1 MNEKLTADAAVPP
14 GIVPDRRWVSVYL
27 EQAVAHFHSD
37 PKTPQLLRSLAKEYP
52 ELFFA
57 EASKRV
63 EEDADSPARKL
74 LAALL
79 LRQESLLER
88 VTNPSHSCARAIRL
102 FKGLMTADPTLD
114 FKLGRMLPGR
124 DGETGEHVLS
134 GKHAARAIEI
144 LDQTSPGQRLMS
156 VIGHLPNCPD
166 SHISSKA
173 ALFVGHRVNNPAWL
187 AKQLDRKDPRWKDP
201 RIRANVVES
210 AWGTKSE
217 GAVKILEEC
226 VLDPNNRVAGNALI
240 GLHLAGCP
248 DTVDT
253 ALEMSR
259 STDPGRRSTAAWA
272 MGKMGSAKFLSRM
285 TELLRDENSKV
296 RSTAVR
302 SLAEIGR
309 AEAARLA
316 AIAAAVQ
323 EVELLNNM
331 AEKAS
336 EPTIPD
342 LPAAPFELRFDGSF
356 QPGRR
361 A

>member
-1 MNEKLTADAAVPP
+1 MNEMLTADPAILPEM
-14 GIVPDRRWVSVYL
+14 VPDRQWVSVYL
-27 EQAVAHFHSD
+27 EQAVLHFNSD
-37 PKTPQLLRSLAKEYP
+37 PKTPQLLRCLAKEYP

-57 EASKRV
+57 AASKRV

-124 DGETGEHVLS
+124 DGETGEHILS
-134 GKHAARAIEI
+134 GKQAARAIEI
-144 LDQTSPGQRLMS
+144 LDQASPGQRLMS
-156 VIGHLPNCPD
+156 VIGHLPNCAD

-187 AKQLDRKDPRWKDP
+187 AKQLDRKDPR
-201 RIRANVVES
+201 IRANVVES
-210 AWGTKSE
+210 TWGTKSE
-217 GAVKILEEC
+217 VAVRILEEC
-226 VLDPNNRVAGNALI
+226 VLDPCNRVAGNALI

-248 DTVDT
+248 DTVDK

-285 TELLRDENSKV
+285 TELLRDENPKV

-309 AEAARLA
+309 AEAVRLA
-316 AIAAAVQ
+316 AIDAAVH
-323 EVELLNNM
+323 EVELLAGM
-331 AEKAS
+331 AEAVS
-336 EPTIPD
+336 DPVMPD
-342 LPAAPFELRFDGSF
+342 LPTAPFELKFDGSYKA
-356 QPGRR
+356 GRT
-361 A
+361 

>member
-1 MNEKLTADAAVPP
+1 MNEMLTADHAVLA
-14 GIVPDRRWVSVYL
+14 GIVPDRQWVSVYL
-27 EQAVAHFHSD
+27 EQAVAHFHSE
-37 PKTPQLLRSLAKEYP
+37 PKTPQLLRCLAKEYP

-63 EEDADSPARKL
+63 EDDADSPARKL

-88 VTNPSHSCARAIRL
+88 VTNPSQSCARAIRL

-124 DGETGEHVLS
+124 DGETGEHLLS

-144 LDQTSPGQRLMS
+144 LDQASPGQRLMS
-156 VIGHLPNCPD
+156 VIGHLPNCAD

-187 AKQLDRKDPRWKDP
+187 AKQLDRKDPR
-201 RIRANVVES
+201 IRANVVES
-210 AWGTKSE
+210 TWGTKSE
-217 GAVKILEEC
+217 VAVRILEEC
-226 VLDPNNRVAGNALI
+226 VLDSSNRVAGNALI
-240 GLHLAGCP
+240 GLHMAGCS
-248 DTVDT
+248 DTVDK

-285 TELLRDENSKV
+285 TELLRDENPKV

-309 AEAARLA
+309 AETVRLA
-316 AIAAAVQ
+316 AIDAAVH
-323 EVELLNNM
+323 EVELM
-331 AEKAS
+331 ASMADAVS
-336 EPTIPD
+336 EPAIPG
-342 LPAAPFELRFDGSF
+342 LPEAPFELKFDGSYRA
-356 QPGRR
+356 GRG
-361 A
+361 

>member
-37 PKTPQLLRSLAKEYP
+37 PKTPQLLRCLAKEYP

-57 EASKRV
+57 AASKHV
-63 EEDADSPARKL
+63 EDEADSPARKL

-79 LRQESLLER
+79 LRQDSLLQR

-124 DGETGEHVLS
+124 DGETGEHILS

-144 LDQTSPGQRLMS
+144 LDHASPGQRLMS
-156 VIGHLPNCPD
+156 VIGHLPNSAD

-187 AKQLDRKDPRWKDP
+187 AKQLDRKDPR
-201 RIRANVVES
+201 IRANVVES
-210 AWGTKSE
+210 TWGTKSE
-217 GAVKILEEC
+217 VAVRILEEC
-226 VLDPNNRVAGNALI
+226 VLDPHNRVAGNALI
-240 GLHLAGCP
+240 GLHLAGCS
-248 DTVDT
+248 DTVDI

-259 STDPGRRSTAAWA
+259 SIDPGRRSTAAWA

-285 TELLRDENSKV
+285 TELLRDENAKV

-316 AIAAAVQ
+316 AIQAAEQ
-323 EVELLNNM
+323 EVELLSSM
-331 AEKAS
+331 AEA
-336 EPTIPD
+336 EPEQAIADVP
-342 LPAAPFELRFDGSF
+342 LAPFELKFDGSF
-356 QPGRR
+356 QAGRR
-361 A
+361 G

>member
-1 MNEKLTADAAVPP
+1 MSETLTADAAVLPDM
-14 GIVPDRRWVSVYL
+14 VPDQRWVSVYL
-27 EQAVAHFHSD
+27 DQTVAHFQSD
-37 PKTPQLLRSLAKEYP
+37 PRTPQLLRCLAKEYP

-57 EASKRV
+57 AAAKHVEA
-63 EEDADSPARKL
+63 EADSPARRL

-124 DGETGEHVLS
+124 DGEDGEHLLR

-156 VIGHLPNCPD
+156 VIGHLPNCTD
-166 SHISSKA
+166 AHISSKA
-173 ALFVGHRVNNPAWL
+173 ALFVGHRVTNPAWV
-187 AKQLDRKDPRWKDP
+187 ARQLDREDP

-210 AWGTKSE
+210 TWGTKSE
-217 GAVKILEEC
+217 VAVRMLEEC
-226 VLDPNNRVAGNALI
+226 AIDSCNRVAGNALI
-240 GLHLAGCP
+240 GLHLAGCA
-248 DTVDT
+248 DTVER

-259 STDPGRRSTAAWA
+259 SGDRSRRSAAAWA
-272 MGKMGSAKFLSRM
+272 MGKMGSGKFLGRL
-285 TELLRDENSKV
+285 TELLRDEDAKV

-309 AEAARLA
+309 SEAARLA
-316 AIAAAVQ
+316 AIEAAVQ
-323 EVELLNNM
+323 EEAFL
-331 AEKAS
+331 AS
-336 EPTIPD
+336 MPEAAPEPVIADVPV
-342 LPAAPFELRFDGSF
+342 APFELRFDGSF
-356 QPGRR
+356 KAGRR
-361 A
+361 G

>member
-1 MNEKLTADAAVPP
+1 MNETLTADPAVLPEM
-14 GIVPDRRWVSVYL
+14 VPDRQWLSVYL
-27 EQAVAHFHSD
+27 EQAVAQFNSD
-37 PKTPQLLRSLAKEYP
+37 PKTPQLLRCLAKEYP

-124 DGETGEHVLS
+124 DGETGEHLLS

-144 LDQTSPGQRLMS
+144 LDHASPGQRLMS
-156 VIGHLPNCPD
+156 VIGHLPNSAD

-187 AKQLDRKDPRWKDP
+187 AKQLDRKDH

-210 AWGTKSE
+210 TWGTKSE
-217 GAVKILEEC
+217 VAVRILEEC
-226 VLDPNNRVAGNALI
+226 VLDPSNRVAGNALI

-248 DTVDT
+248 DTVDR

-259 STDPGRRSTAAWA
+259 SADPGRRSTAAWA
-272 MGKMGSAKFLSRM
+272 MGKMGSAKFLTRM

-296 RSTAVR
+296 RSSAVR

-309 AEAARLA
+309 AEAVRLA
-316 AIAAAVQ
+316 AIDAAVR
-323 EVELLNNM
+323 EVELLTTM
-331 AEKAS
+331 AEAVS
-336 EPTIPD
+336 DPVIPD
-342 LPAAPFELRFDGSF
+342 LPTAPFELKFDGSYKAA
-356 QPGRR
+356 RR
-361 A
+361 S

>member
-1 MNEKLTADAAVPP
+1 
-14 GIVPDRRWVSVYL
+14 VSGYL

-37 PKTPQLLRSLAKEYP
+37 PKTPQLLRCLAKEYP
-52 ELFFA
+52 DLFFA

-63 EEDADSPARKL
+63 EDDADSPARKL

-124 DGETGEHVLS
+124 DGETGEHILT

-144 LDQTSPGQRLMS
+144 LDHASPGQRLMS
-156 VIGHLPNCPD
+156 VIGHLPNCAD

-187 AKQLDRKDPRWKDP
+187 AKQLDRKDS

-210 AWGTKSE
+210 TWGTKSE
-217 GAVKILEEC
+217 VAVRILEEC

-240 GLHLAGCP
+240 GLHMAGCP
-248 DTVDT
+248 DTVDR

-259 STDPGRRSTAAWA
+259 SLDPGRRSTAAWA

-285 TELLRDENSKV
+285 TELLRDENPKV

-309 AEAARLA
+309 SEAARLA
-316 AIAAAVQ
+316 AIDAAVH
-323 EVELLNNM
+323 EVELLATM
-331 AEKAS
+331 AEAAS
-336 EPTIPD
+336 EPVVPD
-342 LPAAPFELRFDGSF
+342 LPTAPFELKFDGSY
-356 QPGRR
+356 QAGRR
-361 A
+361 R